1 VRFVALFGA
10 AALLFLGAWVVGYLR
25 LPECALAAPPAQSV
39 TAETTTT
46 PVGEPSRILTINLTL
61 PLLLVL
67 GGDFLRRV
75 KSCASFAS
83 LRVRLLLLVLV
94 AVVPILGL
102 MVYTNG
108 ELRRRAAADAEG
120 EALRL
125 ARIAASDQRD
135 MMKDARQLLFALA
148 QLPEV
153 HDGNPEACSTL
164 LARLLEQY
172 PQYVV
177 LGVIAPDGTL
187 LCSTP
192 PPADAAD
199 FAGRDFFRHLLQG
212 RTFAIGDYA
221 DSSFGGERT
230 LDFGYPIFEESGQV
244 RAVLFAS
251 LSLNWLRQLATEAQL
266 PPGSTF
272 TLIDENGTILVRYPD
287 PEEQIELVGAEAP
300 IGQRI
305 LAQGGGGTAKAP
317 GVDGVLR
324 LFAFTPIFGPSAREE
339 MYVTIG
345 IPAEVAF
352 ADANRTLTR
361 NLVGLGLVA
370 GLALT
375 LAWFGGDAFILRRVT
390 RLVEVTKRMAEGE
403 LDVRIGL
410 PAQKGGL
417 GQLAKAFDEMAEAL
431 EKRIAERDQVAE
443 ALRESQRALST
454 LMSNLPGMA
463 YRRRNDEGW
472 TMEFVSEGCLDLTG
486 HRPSE
491 LVENR
496 ETAYAQ
502 LVHPQ
507 DREAVRNAVQTALA
521 ERQPFQSTYRIV
533 TQAGEEKWAWEQ
545 GRGVYSPGGDLV
557 ALEGFVTDAT
567 ERVLAQQI
575 LEQQVADRTRQLQ
588 ALYDVMTAAGASLDL
603 PTVLESSLAQVLK
616 VMRSKV
622 GAIHLLNED
631 GETLYM
637 AVSQGVTQDDLGPE
651 RTVPIGDGLVG
662 WVVEHGS
669 PVVIPSLRDSPRP
682 LLALPTSGT
691 QGYVGV
697 PVCAGGQVVGV
708 LSVIGESG
716 RCFSQ
721 AEVSLLVSIADEV
734 GVAVENARRHE
745 QAQEL
750 AVVRERERLAR
761 ELHDSVTQSLYSLT
775 LLAEAG
781 LRLIGAGDLERVGEY
796 LSRLGEIAQQAL
808 KEMRLL
814 VYQLRPLVLKREGL
828 VGALQERL
836 DAVEKR
842 AGVDA
847 RLLVEGPVAL
857 PAFVEDEL
865 YRIAQEALTNAL
877 KHAAPTQVRV
887 TIRSID
893 NRVSLEVQDNGR
905 GFDPQ
910 SAGREGGMGL
920 VSIRERAE
928 KLGGSFAVVSRP
940 GEGTTVRVDLEVS

>member
-1 VRFVALFGA
+1 VA
-10 AALLFLGAWVVGYLR
+10 AAL
-25 LPECALAAPPAQSV
+25 
-39 TAETTTT
+39 
-46 PVGEPSRILTINLTL
+46 TIWKENTQLKL
-61 PLLLVL
+61 PLPATVGGNLL
-67 GGDFLRRV
+67 LRVRRYP
-75 KSCASFAS
+75 SFSS

-135 MMKDARQLLFALA
+135 LMKDTRQLLFALA

-153 HDGNPEACSTL
+153 QDGNAGACSTL

-172 PQYVV
+172 PQHVL
-177 LGVIAPDGTL
+177 LGVIAQDGTL

-192 PPADAAD
+192 APVDSVD
-199 FAGRDFFRHLLQG
+199 FVGRDFFRHLLQG
-212 RTFAIGDYA
+212 HTFAIGEHA
-221 DSSFGGERT
+221 DPAFGGERT
-230 LDFGYPIFEESGQV
+230 LDFGYPILEESGQV

-266 PPGSTF
+266 PAGSTF
-272 TLIDENGTILVRYPD
+272 TLIDQNGTILVRYPD
-287 PEEQIELVGAEAP
+287 AEEQIELAGGEAP
-300 IGQRI
+300 IVETI
-305 LAQGGGGTAKAP
+305 LAQGGEGTAKAP

-324 LFAFTPIFGPSAREE
+324 LFAFTPVFGPSAREE
-339 MYVTIG
+339 MYVSIG

-352 ADANRTLTR
+352 ADVNRTLAR
-361 NLVGLGLVA
+361 NLIGLALVA
-370 GLALT
+370 GLALA
-375 LAWFGGDAFILRRVT
+375 LAWFGGDAFMLRRLN
-390 RLVEVTKRMAEGE
+390 RLVEATRRMAQGE
-403 LDVRIGL
+403 LDVRVGL
-410 PAQKGGL
+410 PAQRGEL
-417 GQLAKAFDEMAEAL
+417 GQLANAFDDMAESL
-431 EKRIAERDQVAE
+431 ERRIAERDEAAE

-463 YRRRNDEGW
+463 YRRRNDEHW

-486 HRPSE
+486 HLPAD
-491 LVENR
+491 LVESQT
-496 ETAYAQ
+496 TAYAQ
-502 LVHPQ
+502 LVHPE
-507 DREAVRNAVQTALA
+507 DRAAVWSAVQDALR
-521 ERQPFQSTYRIV
+521 ERRPFQSTYRIATV
-533 TQAGEEKWAWEQ
+533 TGEEKWAWEQ
-545 GRGVYSPGGDLV
+545 GRGVYSPEGDLV

-575 LEQQVADRTRQLQ
+575 LEQQVADRTRELQ

-603 PTVLESSLAQVLK
+603 PTVLDRSLAQVLK
-616 VMRSKV
+616 VMRSQV
-622 GAIHLLNED
+622 GAIHLLNEGGD
-631 GETLYM
+631 TLRV
-637 AVSQGVTQDDLGPE
+637 AVSQGIPQDAVDQGQ
-651 RTVPIGDGLVG
+651 TVPIGDGLVG
-662 WVVEHGS
+662 WVVGHGS

-682 LLALPTSGT
+682 LLALPTNPT

-697 PVCAGGQVVGV
+697 PVWAGGQVLGV
-708 LSVIGESG
+708 LSVIAEVG

-721 AEVSLLVSIADEV
+721 AEVSLLVSIADEI
-734 GVAVENARRHE
+734 GVAVENARVHE
-745 QAQEL
+745 RAQQL

-781 LRLIGAGDLERVGEY
+781 QRRVGAGNLERAGEY

-814 VYQLRPLVLKREGL
+814 VYQLRPLAMRREGL

-847 RLLVEGPVAL
+847 RLLLEGSVAL
-857 PAFVEDEL
+857 PPFAEDEL
-865 YRIAQEALTNAL
+865 YRIAQEALNNAL
-877 KHAAPTQVRV
+877 KHAAPTVVRV
-887 TIRSID
+887 TIRAVDSH
-893 NRVSLEVQDNGR
+893 VSLEIQDNGR

-928 KLGGSFAVVSRP
+928 KLGGSLAVISRP
-940 GEGTTVRVDLEVS
+940 GEGTTVRVELEVP

>member
-1 VRFVALFGA
+1 V
-10 AALLFLGAWVVGYLR
+10 
-25 LPECALAAPPAQSV
+25 S
-39 TAETTTT
+39 
-46 PVGEPSRILTINLTL
+46 NLSL
-61 PLLLVL
+61 
-67 GGDFLRRV
+67 
-75 KSCASFAS
+75 SS

-102 MVYTNG
+102 MVYTSG

-135 MMKDARQLLFALA
+135 MMKDTRQLLFALA

-153 HDGNPEACSTL
+153 EDGNPEACSTL

-172 PQYVV
+172 PQYVL
-177 LGVIAPDGTL
+177 LGVIAQDGTL

-192 PPADAAD
+192 APADSVD
-199 FAGRDFFRHLLQG
+199 FVGRDFFRDLLQG
-212 RTFAIGDYA
+212 RTYAIGDHA
-221 DSSFGGERT
+221 DPSWGGDRT

-266 PPGSTF
+266 PAGSTF
-272 TLIDENGTILVRYPD
+272 TLIDQNGTILVRYPD
-287 PEEQIELVGAEAP
+287 PGDQIELAGAEAP
-300 IGQRI
+300 IVETI
-305 LAQGGGGTAKAP
+305 LAQEGEGTAKAP

-324 LFAFTPIFGPSAREE
+324 LFAFTPVFGPSAREE

-345 IPAEVAF
+345 IPAEVAL
-352 ADANRTLTR
+352 ADVNRTLAR
-361 NLVGLGLVA
+361 NLIGLGLVA
-370 GLALT
+370 GLALL
-375 LAWFGGDAFILRRVT
+375 LAWFGGDAFILRRVN
-390 RLVEVTKRMAEGE
+390 RLVEATNRMAQGE

-410 PAQKGGL
+410 PAQRGEL
-417 GQLAKAFDEMAEAL
+417 GQLANAFDEMAEAL
-431 EKRIAERDQVAE
+431 ERRIAERDQVAE

-463 YRRRNDEGW
+463 YRRRNDEDW
-472 TMEFVSEGCLDLTG
+472 TLEFVSEGCLDLTG
-486 HRPSE
+486 HPPSE

-496 ETAYAQ
+496 TTAYAQ
-502 LVHPQ
+502 LVHPE
-507 DREAVRNAVQTALA
+507 DREVVWQAVQTALR
-521 ERQPFQSTYRIV
+521 EKRPFQSTYRIV

-545 GRGVYSPGGDLV
+545 GRGVHSPEGNLL

-567 ERVLAQQI
+567 ERVLAHQI
-575 LEQQVADRTRQLQ
+575 LEQQVADRTRELQ

-603 PTVLESSLAQVLK
+603 PTVLDRSLAQVLK
-616 VMRSKV
+616 VMRSEV
-622 GAIHLLNED
+622 GAIHLLNEG
-631 GETLYM
+631 GETLRV
-637 AVSQGVTQDDLGPE
+637 AVSQGIPQEGLDQDPA
-651 RTVPIGDGLVG
+651 VPIGDGLVG

-682 LLALPTSGT
+682 LLALPTNAT

-697 PVCAGGQVVGV
+697 PVWARGQVLGV
-708 LSVIGESG
+708 LSVIGEAG

-734 GVAVENARRHE
+734 GVAVENARLHE

-781 LRLIGAGDLERVGEY
+781 QRHIGAGEVERVGEY
-796 LSRLGEIAQQAL
+796 LGRLGEIAQQAL

-847 RLLVEGPVAL
+847 RLLVEGPVVL

-877 KHAAPTQVRV
+877 KHAAPTLVRV
-887 TIRSID
+887 TIRAED
-893 NRVSLEVQDNGR
+893 NHVSLLVQDNGR

-910 SAGREGGMGL
+910 SAEKEGGMGL
-920 VSIRERAE
+920 VSIRERTE
-928 KLGGSFAVVSRP
+928 KLGGSFAVVSWP
-940 GEGTTVRVDLEVS
+940 GEGTIVRVDLEVPG